1 MLASPPVRAA
11 GERVGGLAAAAI
23 CFCALFFGGGDSN
36 APIVW
41 IGGLALV
48 LAAVLLLRPSGF
60 SAPGAL
66 FLGSLFGLGVWAGIT
81 VVWSIS
87 PDRTWQFT
95 NRTLVYAA
103 FGLLGAL
110 VGARL
115 PREKLAGAAAAL
127 VGLVAVWAL
136 LAKCV
141 PALYSDY
148 GRLARLRSPLD
159 YWNELAL
166 VCDAG
171 VPLALWL
178 AARRRV
184 EGGVLLYLLV
194 VTLLL
199 TYSRFG
205 VALACLAAA
214 AWVVFT
220 RDRGGS

>member
-48 LAAVLLLRPSGF
+48 LAAALLLRPSGL

-115 PREKLAGAAAAL
+115 PRE
-127 VGLVAVWAL
+127 
-136 LAKCV
+136 
-141 PALYSDY
+141 
-148 GRLARLRSPLD
+148 
-159 YWNELAL
+159 
-166 VCDAG
+166 
-171 VPLALWL
+171 
-178 AARRRV
+178 
-184 EGGVLLYLLV
+184 
-194 VTLLL
+194 
-199 TYSRFG
+199 
-205 VALACLAAA
+205 
-214 AWVVFT
+214 
-220 RDRGGS
+220 